1 MQTISYAFVSG
12 SPLPCRAVHH
22 SIRNINPRRPRIP
35 LPCSPPSMTGKGFGT
50 KPTKPSGK
58 PKKENSRG
66 DISNSSTPSD
76 QSSDSFLPRGP
87 TLRSEYE
94 KKGLIEPSI
103 SPDDGVLPE
112 IVANRMLRRI
122 LTFGGI
128 PLTGLFSFFAL
139 YFVLKYKYD
148 ITVIPVLVAYTTL
161 GTIGLSTLG
170 ISYGIFSSSW
180 DEDIEGSKLGWDEA
194 RSNIL
199 RARDG
204 LLGQRELEIREDR
217 FDEIDRAE
225 EERKQR
231 SKTEDSEKS

>member
-1 MQTISYAFVSG
+1 
-12 SPLPCRAVHH
+12 
-22 SIRNINPRRPRIP
+22 
-35 LPCSPPSMTGKGFGT
+35 MTGKGFGT
-50 KPTKPSGK
+50 KPTKPSKK
-58 PKKENSRG
+58 PKKEDPKG
-66 DISNSSTPSD
+66 DISKSSTPSD
-76 QSSDSFLPRGP
+76 QSSDSYIPRGP
-87 TLRSEYE
+87 TLRAEFE
-94 KKGLIEPSI
+94 KKGLVEPTI
-103 SPDDGVLPE
+103 TPDAGVLPE

-128 PLTGLFSFFAL
+128 PLIGLFTFFTA

-148 ITVIPVLVAYTTL
+148 ITVIPVLVAYSTL

-180 DEDIEGSKLGWDEA
+180 DEDIEGTKLGWEEA
-194 RSNIL
+194 RSNFL

-225 EERKQR
+225 EERKKK
-231 SKTEDSEKS
+231 SKIDDSDKS